1 MYGTAAGW
9 RENNVGYNPYPAST
23 LVDIDPTQRQGMSD
37 IEAIAGRQVDAN
49 AMAPSLDLAQQM
61 VASRGMTPRLQNV
74 SDKLYNLGDLG
85 DEAYQ
90 NYKQI
95 YGDQAASD
103 IWKKMNADADTAT
116 NPYLQQILD
125 AQNRVIGDRVNAS
138 VSGAGRYGSG
148 AHTDIMARSL
158 AEAEAPV
165 LSADYEA
172 RQQRKGQAATGL
184 SNVEQIRGQAT
195 QGMLGALENRG
206 RLYGASGDVE
216 AQGLSRAGQWSQMIP
231 QMQEAQLA
239 PSKTL
244 LGMGEYERNLAQESR
259 DAEVKAWNTQQSY
272 PWEQL
277 ARESA
282 IVGNAGALGGTT
294 TTGVSKYQ
302 APFAQR
308 LAGGAI
314 AGAGVGSAFGPW
326 GAPIG
331 AAGGSLLS
339 LL

>member
-1 MYGTAAGW
+1 MYSTAAGMQAGG
-9 RENNVGYNPYPAST
+9 VGYQPWQG
-23 LVDIDPTQRQGMSD
+23 PTVAPQSD
-37 IEAIAGRQVDAN
+37 EQTRALGRLTSLADAQWNDNAN
-49 AMAPSLDLAQQM
+49 AGTMNLAKEM
-61 VASRGMTPRLQNV
+61 VNSRGMTPAMINV
-74 SDKLYNLGDLG
+74 REKLWGLGEQGAEPYN
-85 DEAYQ
+85 Q
-90 NYKQI
+90 YKEI

-103 IWKKMNADADTAT
+103 IWKKMNTDADTAT

-195 QGMLGALENRG
+195 QGMLGALDTRA
-206 RLYGASGDVE
+206 RLYGSVADLE
-216 AQGLSRAGQWSQMIP
+216 AQGLQRAGQWGAMIP
-231 QMQEAQLA
+231 QLQEAEMA
-239 PSKTL
+239 PMKTL
-244 LGMGEYERNLAQESR
+244 MGLGEYSRGIQQENLDAQI
-259 DAEVKAWNTQQSY
+259 KAWNTQQAY

-294 TTGVSKYQ
+294 NTNVSKYP

-308 LAGGAI
+308 LVGGAI
-314 AGAGVGSAFGPW
+314 AGAGAGSAFGPW
-326 GAPIG
+326 GAPVG